1 MDADAKRQDLLHHL
15 MTLTSAED
23 ASLSR
28 RRFLQVGG
36 ISIIGLSALAPGLVT
51 DASPPVLVLAQ
62 AQGLVIADPTKCVG
76 CRRCELACTE
86 FNDGKAAPSMAR
98 VKVARNMNFGPAG
111 ASVGRQGQGT
121 WGNGLVVQ
129 SLCRQCPN
137 PVPCASACPQQA
149 IVAKPPT
156 YARVVDPEK
165 CVGCGTCLTACPWV
179 MPSIDDET
187 GKAVKCTLCDGR
199 PKCVEACPAASL
211 RYVAWRDLTRLAS
224 ARSRPESPTP
234 TQARDSSFRA
244 RPPKR
249 RDA

>member
-1 MDADAKRQDLLHHL
+1 MDAATTRQELLHHWL
-15 MTLTSAED
+15 RLATAED

-36 ISIIGLSALAPGLVT
+36 ISVIGLSALAPGLVAGAT
-51 DASPPVLVLAQ
+51 PPVLVLAQ
-62 AQGLVIADPTKCVG
+62 PQGLVIADPTKCVG

-98 VKVARNMNFGPAG
+98 IKVARNMNFGPAG

-121 WGNGLVVQ
+121 WGSGLVVQ

-137 PVPCASACPQQA
+137 PVPCASACPQHA

-156 YARVVDPEK
+156 NARVVDPEK
-165 CVGCGTCLTACPWV
+165 CVGCGSCLTACPWA
-179 MPSIDDET
+179 MPSIDEET

-224 ARSRPESPTP
+224 ARTRPASPPAAQASESSV
-234 TQARDSSFRA
+234 RV